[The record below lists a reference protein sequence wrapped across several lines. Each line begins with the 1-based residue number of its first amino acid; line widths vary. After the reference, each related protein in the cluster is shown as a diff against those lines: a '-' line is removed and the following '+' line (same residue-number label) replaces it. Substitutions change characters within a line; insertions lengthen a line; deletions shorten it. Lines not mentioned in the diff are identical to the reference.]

1 MKKILLPILAC
12 LFLTNCESATMV
24 DNTPIASIDLNRYLG
39 TWYEIARYDHRFERG
54 MEHTMAN
61 YSLRQDGMI
70 AVKNTGIK
78 DGEFKV
84 SEGKAKTTDIPALLR
99 VSFFGPFYGDYRI
112 LLLGENYEY
121 SLVGGGSDDYLWIL
135 SRTPEVDGTILNK
148 ILDEAI
154 KRGYDTSRLIWVNHE

>member
-54 MEHTMAN
+54 MEHTTAN
-61 YSLRQDGMI
+61 YSLRHDGMI

-135 SRTPEVDGTILNK
+135 SRTPEVDGTTLNK

-154 KRGYDTSRLIWVNHE
+154 RRGYDTSRLIWVNHE